1 LEFVFKFM
9 TLKKK
14 LNLKFIVL
22 ILKIAIGIPFL
33 IIRFNKNYFNLKID
47 ISILKITIL
56 IL

>member
-1 LEFVFKFM
+1 M